1 MQGPAPPLAC
11 PPVQAGFPTDEAC
24 YLSRTDLRAD
34 GSQDGRPS
42 DKKQYIRI
50 ERAIVKNETRPA
62 HGPDT
67 VVVIKI
73 LDLEKT
79 NPSSSDTLGLKHQAL
94 HAHRLAFDHP
104 VTGERIE
111 LTSPL
116 PDEFQHALD
125 QLRAGRGSNS

>member
-79 NPSSSDTLGLKHQAL
+79 NPSSSDTLADAQKEVAVMRGCFHSNIVQVN
-94 HAHRLAFDHP
+94 HRPENQNLQP
-104 VTGERIE
+104 
-111 LTSPL
+111 
-116 PDEFQHALD
+116 
-125 QLRAGRGSNS
+125 